1 MIPDAKKRQT
11 LAMRNTQGYESSH
24 GGSKVFIYILKASG
38 FNITIN
44 SPTHKFMDDF
54 ENEKSAPTFHVD
66 PFMRHLH
73 KP

>member
-11 LAMRNTQGYESSH
+11 LAMRNTQGYESSQR
-24 GGSKVFIYILKASG
+24 GSKTSG
-38 FNITIN
+38 FNITIT

>member
-24 GGSKVFIYILKASG
+24 GGSKASG
-38 FNITIN
+38 FNITIT

>member
-24 GGSKVFIYILKASG
+24 GGSKASG
-38 FNITIN
+38 FHITIT

-54 ENEKSAPTFHVD
+54 ENE
-66 PFMRHLH
+66 
-73 KP
+73 